1 MRWETLR
8 GTRIE
13 PEEPEQSVPPA
24 AAPSWEFLY
33 QINHNNDHIATASA
47 TIAQPESSAMK
58 AIARTNQF
66 YTSTVASDHKTFHSW
81 IGPTPFHKDI
91 GTRGSTGVLLY
102 ETMGMREATWK
113 RSNIQGLVPL
123 LIQQMARSLLIPSKW
138 LKRNRIVKTLPCN
151 LDRPGP
157 EYSSPRIPS
166 YPLVSGEYFSLPMTI
181 DQYIHVNMADQAE
194 LKGTHQPKGLQGS
207 PQVAS
212 WGRLGI
218 AETNGG
224 SGMGAGS
231 EAAGGGSGRGWP

>member
-1 MRWETLR
+1 
-8 GTRIE
+8 
-13 PEEPEQSVPPA
+13 
-24 AAPSWEFLY
+24 
-33 QINHNNDHIATASA
+33 
-47 TIAQPESSAMK
+47 MK

-102 ETMGMREATWK
+102 ETMGMLIRAPSSASDSTNGEVVIDTLSAP
-113 RSNIQGLVPL
+113 NI
-123 LIQQMARSLLIPSKW
+123 R
-138 LKRNRIVKTLPCN
+138 
-151 LDRPGP
+151 
-157 EYSSPRIPS
+157 
-166 YPLVSGEYFSLPMTI
+166 PLVSGEYFSLPMTI

-224 SGMGAGS
+224 SGVGAGS